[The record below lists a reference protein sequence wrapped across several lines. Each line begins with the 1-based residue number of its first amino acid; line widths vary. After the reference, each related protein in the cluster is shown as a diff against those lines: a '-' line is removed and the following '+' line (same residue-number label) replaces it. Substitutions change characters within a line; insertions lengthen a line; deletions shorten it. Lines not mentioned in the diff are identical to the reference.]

1 VTFPTQCPC
10 GAELR
15 VLHRGC
21 RTWTAVCPD
30 CYDGTEDSPSISR
43 VMGHGDTAEQAV
55 QDFHER
61 RADAA

>member
-1 VTFPTQCPC
+1 MTFPTQCPC

-21 RTWTAVCPD
+21 RTWTATCPN
-30 CYDGTEDSPSISR
+30 CYDPTEGCTAVER
-43 VMGHGDTAEQAV
+43 VMGRGDTAEQAV

-61 RADAA
+61 REEAA